1 MRKII
6 AMLLAFAMLLTLAAC
21 GRSAAGNDTGSA
33 TGQEQTSNSY
43 TGKAATPSTGVSGV
57 DDTNAQSS
65 GIASG
70 VADKSGSTA
79 ADTAPTGGSTVAAA
93 ADTKAETAAA
103 ASDKAADSHDM
114 AAQPSADSSTT
125 KNENTAANPGS
136 SVSSNQSSES
146 GKSDTDKP
154 TSGTAAQ
161 PNQSAAPT
169 KPTTGTTGTTGT
181 TSIASSNTVGTTGN
195 VSSVS
200 SPASTTGSTSHAHS
214 WEPVYELLPV
224 YETVCVT
231 RCGYCNA
238 DITDDEFHTE
248 QEALAGHGSRR
259 YESWEQV
266 QTGEEEQLVG
276 YRCSSCGEEK

>member
-33 TGQEQTSNSY
+33 TGQEQTSHGY
-43 TGKAATPSTGVSGV
+43 TGKATTPSTGVSGV

-79 ADTAPTGGSTVAAA
+79 AATAPTGGSTVAAA

-103 ASDKAADSHDM
+103 ASDKATDSHDM

-136 SVSSNQSSES
+136 SVSSNRSSES

-154 TSGTAAQ
+154 TSGTADQ
-161 PNQSAAPT
+161 PGQSAAPT
-169 KPTTGTTGTTGT
+169 KPTTGTTGTT
-181 TSIASSNTVGTTGN
+181 SIASSNTVDTTGN

-231 RCGYCNA
+231 RCSECNA
-238 DITDDEFHTE
+238 DVTNDLQHSYE
-248 QEALAGHGSRR
+248 EAAAGKNGGT
-259 YESWEQV
+259 YESYEQDQV
-266 QTGEEEQLVG
+266 GTEEQLVG

>member
-33 TGQEQTSNSY
+33 TGQEQTGHGY

-79 ADTAPTGGSTVAAA
+79 AATAPTNGNTVAAA
-93 ADTKAETAAA
+93 ADTKAEIAAA

-125 KNENTAANPGS
+125 KNENIAANPSS

-146 GKSDTDKP
+146 SKSDTDKP

-169 KPTTGTTGTTGT
+169 KPTTGT

-224 YETVCVT
+224 YEMQEVT
-231 RCGYCNA
+231 RCSTCEANIGLLSDA
-238 DITDDEFHTE
+238 DFDLHVGNHM
-248 QEALAGHGSRR
+248 LAGEGGGW
-259 YESWEQV
+259 YTTAEQV
-266 QTGEEEQLVG
+266 QVGTEEQLAG

>member
-79 ADTAPTGGSTVAAA
+79 AATAPTNGNTVAAA
-93 ADTKAETAAA
+93 ADTKAETAAV

-146 GKSDTDKP
+146 SKSDTDKP

-169 KPTTGTTGTTGT
+169 KPTTGT

-231 RCGYCNA
+231 RCSECNA
-238 DITDDEFHTE
+238 DVTNDLQHSYE
-248 QEALAGHGSRR
+248 EAAAGKNGGT
-259 YESWEQV
+259 YESYEQV
-266 QTGEEEQLVG
+266 QVGTEEQLVG